1 MESLKIQEETQ
12 MIDQAG
18 LRMDK
23 GYQIAC
29 ERIQGVN
36 DNMAKSHY
44 HEYFELYYLESGK
57 RYHIADDTLYC
68 LNSGEFILF
77 PPYVMHHSYGDSD
90 VSFKRLVLYFTR
102 EMIAVPGVTDVLSQH
117 AWVYKSDEKNE
128 THGLLRAL
136 LKEQEFND
144 NYSEEALYFI
154 LNQILI
160 LLLRNSTET
169 AKPEKQSR
177 ITSIVHY
184 LHENYTYPITLNE
197 LAEQFYLSPY
207 YLCREFK
214 KYTNSTIVQYI
225 NSLRV
230 GHAQRLFMETD
241 KSVTEISKIVG
252 FSNVTHF
259 NRVYR
264 SVTGLSPSKSRK
276 QAKERS
282 AAMER
287 HGVPG

>member
-1 MESLKIQEETQ
+1 M
-12 MIDQAG
+12 
-18 LRMDK
+18 
-23 GYQIAC
+23 
-29 ERIQGVN
+29 N
-36 DNMAKSHY
+36 D
-44 HEYFELYYLESGK
+44 
-57 RYHIADDTLYC
+57 
-68 LNSGEFILF
+68 
-77 PPYVMHHSYGDSD
+77 
-90 VSFKRLVLYFTR
+90 
-102 EMIAVPGVTDVLSQH
+102 
-117 AWVYKSDEKNE
+117 
-128 THGLLRAL
+128 
-136 LKEQEFND
+136 
-144 NYSEEALYFI
+144 
-154 LNQILI
+154 
-160 LLLRNSTET
+160 
-169 AKPEKQSR
+169 
-177 ITSIVHY
+177 
-184 LHENYTYPITLNE
+184 

-230 GHAQRLFMETD
+230 GHAQRLFVETD

-287 HGVPG
+287 RGIPS

>member
-1 MESLKIQEETQ
+1 

-18 LRMDK
+18 LRMDT

-90 VSFKRLVLYFTR
+90 VPFKRLVLYFTR
-102 EMIAVPGVTDVLSQH
+102 EMIAVPGVTDVLNQH

-128 THGLLRAL
+128 IHAHLRAL
-136 LKEQEFND
+136 RKERGCND

-177 ITSIVHY
+177 ITSIIHY
-184 LHENYTYPITLNE
+184 LHENYTSPITLND

-230 GHAQRLFMETD
+230 GHAQRLFVETD

-287 HGVPG
+287 RGIPS